1 MQRKSGFYF
10 IFFLLTISLHGFSQK
25 GNESLPPI
33 NWQLTDWKKDGYPGM
48 SVEKAYSQLLKNK
61 KPAKKII
68 VAVIDDGLDSA
79 HPDLAG
85 IQWTNPKE
93 IPGNGI
99 DDDHNGYVDDVHGWN
114 FIGST
119 RQETF
124 EEIREYVRLRPKFEG
139 PDSNALKSDASYSY
153 WTKIR
158 DLKQKKLDEFVS
170 IDQGPAK
177 VLQAFATLQEYWSK
191 KLGRDSVCF
200 VLIRKDQLPAD
211 ADTAVRTATAF
222 ILSFTAQAAAVPD
235 SETVRSVIA
244 HINSYRQTGQKGL
257 GVAQTVIEHADP
269 AWFRRQAIHDDPY
282 SMGNPG
288 YGNGNTFPDDP
299 HGTEC
304 AGIIGAQR
312 SNPHSSMGIAGAV
325 QIMPLRINAM
335 GHGCD
340 EWDKDVANAIR
351 YAVDNGAQVV
361 SMSFGKYISP
371 NQDWVSDAIRYAMK
385 KGVLLVHAA
394 GNDGLN
400 IDTLAFYP
408 RGFGADAGPTSN
420 FITVGASTFDS
431 SLVGSFSN
439 YGKQKVD
446 IFAPGVSIYM
456 TKPNAENVRG
466 FGTSFACP
474 MVAGV
479 AAMLWS
485 YYPKLTYV
493 QVRDCIERSVT
504 PIDLLVF
511 KPGTDKKVPFRELS
525 KTGGIVN
532 AYRAVQLAQKLSSE

>member
-1 MQRKSGFYF
+1 MQRKPGFYF
-10 IFFLLTISLHGFSQK
+10 ISFLLTISLHGFSQK
-25 GNESLPPI
+25 ANESLPPI
-33 NWQLTDWKKDGYPGM
+33 NWQLLDWKVDGYPGM
-48 SVEKAYSQLLKNK
+48 SVEKAYEELLANK

-68 VAVIDDGLDSA
+68 VAVIDDGLDST
-79 HPDLAG
+79 HPALAG

-139 PDSNALKSDASYSY
+139 PDSNSLKSDASYTN
-153 WTKIR
+153 WTKMR
-158 DLKQKKLDEFVS
+158 ELKQKKLDELTA

-177 VLQAFATLQEYWSK
+177 VLEAFATLQQYWSK
-191 KLGRDSVCF
+191 KLSTDSVYF
-200 VLIRKDQLPAD
+200 IRIKKGPLPVD
-211 ADTAVRTATAF
+211 ADTTVKTATAF
-222 ILSFTAQAAAVPD
+222 ILSFTEQVASVAD
-235 SETVRSVIA
+235 SETVHSIVAEID
-244 HINSYRQTGQKGL
+244 SYKEAARQSL
-257 GVAQTVIEHADP
+257 DVARTVIEHADP

-312 SNPHSSMGIAGAV
+312 SNPNSSMGIAGAV

-335 GHGCD
+335 GHDCD

-371 NQDWVSDAIRYAMK
+371 NQDWVTDAIRYARK
-385 KGVLLVHAA
+385 KGVLLIHAA
-394 GNDGLN
+394 GNDA
-400 IDTLAFYP
+400 IDIDPVRFYP
-408 RGFGADAGPTSN
+408 NAFGSATPATN

-431 SLVGSFSN
+431 SLIGSFSN

-446 IFAPGVSIYM
+446 VFAPGVSIYM

-466 FGTSFACP
+466 FGTSYACP
-474 MVAGV
+474 MIAGV
-479 AAMLWS
+479 AALLWS
-485 YYPKLTYV
+485 YYPKLTYL
-493 QVRDCIERSVT
+493 QIRACIEGSVT
-504 PIDLLVF
+504 PIDLLVT
-511 KPGTDKKVPFRELS
+511 KPGTDKKVPFHELS

-532 AYRAVQLAQKLSSE
+532 AWRAVQLAQKLASE